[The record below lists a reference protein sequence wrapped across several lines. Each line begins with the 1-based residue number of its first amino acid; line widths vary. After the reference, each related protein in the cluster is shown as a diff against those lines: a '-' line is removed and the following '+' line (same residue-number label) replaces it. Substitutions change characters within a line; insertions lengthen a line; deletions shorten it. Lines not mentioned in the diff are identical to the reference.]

1 MNINYNIGSAIKNV
15 LQECIDKKMPVK
27 TSYKIMKII
36 KAIEEEEVFFASKMQ
51 EIINEYGEKDE
62 NGNYIQTGENSIKIK
77 DGKIE
82 ECNAKINELNS
93 IEIKIPD
100 YKISLEELELIELSP
115 KELYLLDSIIE

>member
-100 YKISLEELELIELSP
+100 YKISLEELELIKLSP

>member
-1 MNINYNIGSAIKNV
+1 MNISYNIGSAIKNV

-36 KAIEEEEVFFASKMQ
+36 KAIEEEEVFFANKMQ

-100 YKISLEELELIELSP
+100 YKISLDELELIELSP